1 MHCAMRRSNNQ
12 QRMPFA
18 MRGCF
23 WPSQFPLQQPTRSD
37 FTLWATAI
45 KRISSKFLV
54 LPVPLGK
61 YISPPHRDFIW
72 TTNTDG
78 SSLHLRIMTD
88 GITRYIAYH
97 PTHKTRTRSGT
108 RFTKS
113 NTYCDFPLPYYA
125 SVMRSLDKDV
135 QLHSWTD
142 QYIGKPILTL
152 FWDNIQS
159 LDNPSLWRNL
169 RCDGDSTWIYHGL
182 CMGSLIVVHNG
193 SYMKDISTSISA
205 VAVMIL
211 CAVTGSICKCTIAE
225 YSESASSYR
234 GKILGAVL
242 TQVILWAAAAGK
254 MGPYLIVTE
263 DCDNNGVVLHGNS
276 PFSPLSSTQTQADVL
291 QIMKR
296 LIAQQHFI
304 KIPLRCSPFWW

>member
-1 MHCAMRRSNNQ
+1 
-12 QRMPFA
+12 
-18 MRGCF
+18 
-23 WPSQFPLQQPTRSD
+23 
-37 FTLWATAI
+37 
-45 KRISSKFLV
+45 
-54 LPVPLGK
+54 
-61 YISPPHRDFIW
+61 
-72 TTNTDG
+72 
-78 SSLHLRIMTD
+78 
-88 GITRYIAYH
+88 
-97 PTHKTRTRSGT
+97 
-108 RFTKS
+108 
-113 NTYCDFPLPYYA
+113 
-125 SVMRSLDKDV
+125 
-135 QLHSWTD
+135 
-142 QYIGKPILTL
+142 
-152 FWDNIQS
+152 
-159 LDNPSLWRNL
+159 
-169 RCDGDSTWIYHGL
+169 
-182 CMGSLIVVHNG
+182 MGSLIVVHNG

-304 KIPLRCSPFWW
+304 KIPLRCSPF